1 MTPYQS
7 VSGIIMS
14 LQRTFVF
21 EETVLRHAACFKVAM
36 KFRSLYFIILNEVIH
51 FARLVESFLQFLLGN
66 EGSTFQVYMII
77 KIYMT
82 TKVNK

>member
-1 MTPYQS
+1 MEK
-7 VSGIIMS
+7 IIT
-14 LQRTFVF
+14 LQMD
-21 EETVLRHAACFKVAM
+21 KVTM
-36 KFRSLYFIILNEVIH
+36 KFRSLYFIILNEVIR